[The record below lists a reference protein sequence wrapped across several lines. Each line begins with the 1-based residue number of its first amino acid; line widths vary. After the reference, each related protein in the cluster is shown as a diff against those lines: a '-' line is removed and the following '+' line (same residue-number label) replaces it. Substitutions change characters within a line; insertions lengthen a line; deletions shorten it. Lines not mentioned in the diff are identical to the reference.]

1 MEAGS
6 AAPDTGYNG
15 PAVAAAVL
23 ATVFFPLI
31 ALIAALLLQ
40 GNETDPHKRAQ
51 LRTWAWASGGWLVL
65 GAVVML
71 VLASV
76 TL

>member
-15 PAVAAAVL
+15 AAVAGAVL

-31 ALIAALLLQ
+31 ALIAALILQ
-40 GNETDPHKRAQ
+40 GNESDPRKKAQ
-51 LRTWAWASGGWLVL
+51 LRAWAWASGGWLL
-65 GAVVML
+65 FGAVIMF